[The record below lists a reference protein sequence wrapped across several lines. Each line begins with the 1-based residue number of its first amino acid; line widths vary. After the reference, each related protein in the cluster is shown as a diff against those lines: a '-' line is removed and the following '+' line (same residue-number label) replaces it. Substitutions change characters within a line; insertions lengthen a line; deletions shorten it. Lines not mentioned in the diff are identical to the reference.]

1 MRIQLKSK
9 IFNSEIVF
17 VLYLFVFTAIKPI
30 LLSSGNSLKILF
42 IVTVLI
48 LLASLSNS
56 TIDKGNFI
64 RFVGI
69 VVIILSILGF
79 DMVFRPNS
87 IQSTIPYTFLVY
99 GIIPLFLMI
108 NIQDFKAVLKYYCI
122 FSICVGCMYLKD
134 PFVSYK
140 WSSDYMQFGFL
151 IMLPAFAG
159 AIIAVYIFKK
169 RICCIFIGI
178 FGIELLLFGNK
189 GAFLTAAILYLT
201 MYFVT
206 TEKNERSKKLIFL
219 MVLVVVVT
227 INMESI
233 FRLFTKL
240 LGIADIYSYSLT
252 TFNMFLFR
260 SNSEVT
266 SARINIWINAWNTFL
281 KSPIWGHGTVYLE
294 GINRSVSG
302 YAHNIV
308 LDIMVSYGILG
319 LIVFI
324 YVINI
329 SFKDIVKTIDEFF
342 RNSLI
347 LFIVISIVPLMFSLT
362 FWKSSEF
369 WVLIGLVIYR
379 HNEKIWE

>member
-1 MRIQLKSK
+1 
-9 IFNSEIVF
+9 
-17 VLYLFVFTAIKPI
+17 
-30 LLSSGNSLKILF
+30 
-42 IVTVLI
+42 
-48 LLASLSNS
+48 
-56 TIDKGNFI
+56 
-64 RFVGI
+64 
-69 VVIILSILGF
+69 
-79 DMVFRPNS
+79 
-87 IQSTIPYTFLVY
+87 
-99 GIIPLFLMI
+99 
-108 NIQDFKAVLKYYCI
+108 
-122 FSICVGCMYLKD
+122 MYLKD
-134 PFVSYK
+134 PFVLYK

-159 AIIAVYIFKK
+159 AITAVYIFKK

-189 GAFLTAAILYLT
+189 GAFLTAAILCLT

-206 TEKNERSKKLIFL
+206 TAKNERSKKLIFL
-219 MVLVVVVT
+219 IVLVVVVT

-329 SFKDIVKTIDEFF
+329 SFKDIVKTTDEFF

-347 LFIVISIVPLMFSLT
+347 LFMVISIVPLMFSLT

-379 HNEKIWE
+379 YNEKIWK